1 MCNDKELTLI
11 LIADQSLNPGL
22 DDQILT
28 ANVLI
33 TVSPSVS
40 QMHSIS
46 KHDSPIISVVLCIS
60 WWPNANS
67 RIWGGKHAKEINC
80 F

>member
-1 MCNDKELTLI
+1 MLFNKELTLI

-28 ANVLI
+28 ANILI
-33 TVSPSVS
+33 TVFPNVS

-46 KHDSPIISVVLCIS
+46 KHDIPIISMVLSIS
-60 WWPNANS
+60 WWPTANS
-67 RIWGGKHAKEINC
+67 RIWSGKHAKEVN
-80 F
+80 